1 MEWVTAGQGGKSLV
15 SLFSSHLSRHTLSSP
30 VAVWPGS
37 RGQEPLVPMSNV
49 REAEPVENSP
59 AYDANMPA
67 RMVTEK
73 VTISSRQGHSP
84 REMLT

>member
-1 MEWVTAGQGGKSLV
+1 M
-15 SLFSSHLSRHTLSSP
+15 SLFSSYLSRHTLSSP
-30 VAVWPGS
+30 VDVWHDS

-59 AYDANMPA
+59 ACNANMPA

-73 VTISSRQGHSP
+73 APIYSGQGHTP
-84 REMLT
+84 REMLM

>member
-1 MEWVTAGQGGKSLV
+1 MEWITAGQGGKSLV
-15 SLFSSHLSRHTLSSP
+15 SLFSSHLSHHTLSSP
-30 VAVWPGS
+30 VNVWHDS

-73 VTISSRQGHSP
+73 ATISSRQRHSP
-84 REMLT
+84 W